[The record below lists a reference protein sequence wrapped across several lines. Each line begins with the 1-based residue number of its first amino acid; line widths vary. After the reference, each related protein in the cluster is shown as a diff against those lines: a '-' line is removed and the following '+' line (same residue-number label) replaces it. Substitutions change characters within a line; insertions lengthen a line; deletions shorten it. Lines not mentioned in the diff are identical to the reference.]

1 MTQADLA
8 EELGRRVDTALSRKR
23 AAHSRGVAGLS
34 ASLCERHGL
43 DPLSGTIAGL
53 AHDLCKEL
61 PDEEQR
67 SLFDA
72 WLASGDETAGLMVRG
87 DGNYFSSQ
95 ILHGPAAAT
104 LLCRDY
110 GVNDRDILEAV
121 AWHTVGRADMG
132 TLAVII
138 YCADKMEPGRKHVD
152 AEFRSRCMD
161 LRPGEML
168 LAVVADSIGYLE
180 RNGWEIAPT
189 TMILYNSLRNPETRP

>member
-1 MTQADLA
+1 MTRAELA
-8 EELGRRVDTALSRKR
+8 EELGRRVDTGLSRKR
-23 AAHSRGVAGLS
+23 AAHSRGVASLS
-34 ASLCERHGL
+34 AELCLRHGL

-61 PDEEQR
+61 PPEEQQA
-67 SLFDA
+67 LFDA
-72 WLASGDETAGLMVRG
+72 WLGSGDGTARLMVRG

-110 GVNDRDILEAV
+110 GLVDGDILEAV

-132 TLAVII
+132 ALAVFV
-138 YCADKMEPGRKHVD
+138 YCADKMDPGRKHVD
-152 AEFRSRCMD
+152 AEFRARCME
-161 LRPGEML
+161 LPPREML

-189 TMILYNSLRNPETRP
+189 TMILYNSLRNPDTRP

>member
-1 MTQADLA
+1 MTRADLA
-8 EELGRRVDTALSRKR
+8 EELGRRVDTALSKKR
-23 AAHSRGVAGLS
+23 AAHSRGVAELS
-34 ASLCERHGL
+34 AELCQHNGL
-43 DPLSGTIAGL
+43 DPLSGKIAGL

-61 PDEEQR
+61 PTEEQR

-72 WLASGDETAGLMVRG
+72 WLVSGDETARLMVRG

-104 LLCRDY
+104 LLFRDY
-110 GVNDRDILEAV
+110 GITDMDILEAV

-132 TLAVII
+132 VLAVIV

-152 AEFRSRCMD
+152 ADFRARC
-161 LRPGEML
+161 LELPPREML
-168 LAVVADSIGYLE
+168 FAVVADSIGYLE

-189 TMILYNSLRNPETRP
+189 TMILYNSLRNPDTRQ

>member
-1 MTQADLA
+1 MTRAELA
-8 EELGRRVDTALSRKR
+8 EELGRRVEAGLSKKR
-23 AAHSRGVAGLS
+23 AAHTRGVAALS
-34 ASLCERHGL
+34 AELCACHGL

-61 PDEEQR
+61 PEGEQG

-72 WLASGDETAGLMVRG
+72 WLSSGDGTAGLMVRG

-104 LLCRDY
+104 LLSRDY
-110 GVNDRDILEAV
+110 GMTDQDILEAV

-132 TLAVII
+132 VLAVMI

-152 AEFRSRCMD
+152 AAFRARCME
-161 LRPGEML
+161 LPPREML